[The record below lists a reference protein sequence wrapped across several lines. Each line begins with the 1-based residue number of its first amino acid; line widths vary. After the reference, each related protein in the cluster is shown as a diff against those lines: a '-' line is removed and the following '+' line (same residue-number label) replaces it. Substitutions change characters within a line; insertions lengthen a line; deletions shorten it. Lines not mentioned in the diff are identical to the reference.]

1 YLATA
6 STSFP
11 SLSFA
16 PAATH
21 NNLVLAYYQLA
32 IAKHQR
38 DRTAPRSVNLEAA
51 LHHHLYAL
59 QAWQTQ
65 PDLYKTVFSYVI
77 QTMRAFHSEFGSKGQ
92 TLALSKVPANL
103 LPEVLKQL

>member
-1 YLATA
+1 LATA
-6 STSFP
+6 SVSP
-11 SLSFA
+11 PLSFD

-21 NNLVLAYYQLA
+21 NNLGLAYYQLA
-32 IAKHQR
+32 IAKHQQGSP
-38 DRTAPRSVNLEAA
+38 AQRSANLEAA
-51 LHHHLYAL
+51 LHHHLHAL

-92 TLALSKVPANL
+92 TLALSKIPANL